1 MITLQ
6 AVEGTALP
14 LVAYGV
20 PKKALAPTDS
30 AEPEQA
36 YVTEDREPQL
46 LKARI
51 PILVTEAGMVMEVR
65 PVLRK
70 AL

>member
-1 MITLQ
+1 MVIAPLMSTLEQSKPNVITRQ
-6 AVEGTALP
+6 AEEGTALP

-20 PKKALAPTDS
+20 PKKALASTDS

-36 YVTEDREPQL
+36 YVTE
-46 LKARI
+46 
-51 PILVTEAGMVMEVR
+51 VSEVH
-65 PVLRK
+65 LRK